1 MLSVNCIATGA
12 INNTVVTLSKKA
24 ETTAVIVH
32 KAPIKGHVFPLVIL
46 KAQKPMKLNAPVS
59 DKMLTII
66 IILKSNT
73 KKSNTNTSR
82 NNFRRAFCTFAIVG
96 IHPWYLFWF
105 YPSDY
110 VRSISAH
117 RK

>member
-1 MLSVNCIATGA
+1 MLSVNCKATGV
-12 INNTVVTLSKKA
+12 INNMVVTLSKKA

-73 KKSNTNTSR
+73 K
-82 NNFRRAFCTFAIVG
+82 V
-96 IHPWYLFWF
+96 
-105 YPSDY
+105 
-110 VRSISAH
+110 SISNQVIMSSNVGLSFNVARYRYKKH
-117 RK
+117 RIRKKIQLTVLLQQHIVL

>member
-12 INNTVVTLSKKA
+12 INSTVVTLSKKA

-66 IILKSNT
+66 IMLKSNV
-73 KKSNTNTSR
+73 K
-82 NNFRRAFCTFAIVG
+82 V
-96 IHPWYLFWF
+96 
-105 YPSDY
+105 
-110 VRSISAH
+110 SISNQVIVSSNVGLSFNVAISSS
-117 RK
+117 KIELEKNIFVQDYK